1 MTGSLNGRTVVVTGG
16 FGVLGRT
23 LATVLNDCGARV
35 AALDLS
41 DVPDSLGRTDAY
53 LPLGGVNLTDSESAN
68 EAVKAVAEAFGRI
81 DSVVNVAGGFAW
93 ETFESGELDTWDNQY
108 QMNLR
113 TAVTST
119 HSVLPYLL
127 EAGNGRIVNVSA
139 LAALKAGLG
148 VSAYAAAKAGVARF
162 TESLAEELKQRDVTV
177 NAVMPSIIDTPSN
190 REAMADADF
199 SAWVTPEALSNVIVF
214 LLSEEGRVMTG
225 ACLPVAGRV

>member
-1 MTGSLNGRTVVVTGG
+1 MNLPLHGRSVIVTGG
-16 FGVLGRT
+16 FGVLGRA
-23 LATVLNDCGARV
+23 LAAALSARGARV

-41 DVPDSLGRTDAY
+41 DVPHGLVPTTDY
-53 LPLGGVNLTDSESAN
+53 LPLGGVNLADSVSATS
-68 EAVKAVAEAFGRI
+68 AVRAVADAFGHI

-93 ETFESGELDTWDNQY
+93 ETFEDGALDTWDRQY
-108 QMNLR
+108 QVNLR
-113 TAVTST
+113 TAVAST

-127 EAGNGRIVNVSA
+127 EAGNGRVVNVSA

-162 TESLAEELKQRDVTV
+162 TESLSEELKKRDVTV

-190 REAMADADF
+190 REAMPDADF
-199 SAWVTPEALSNVIVF
+199 SSWVTPEALSNVIAF
-214 LLSEEGRVMTG
+214 LLSDEGKVMTG